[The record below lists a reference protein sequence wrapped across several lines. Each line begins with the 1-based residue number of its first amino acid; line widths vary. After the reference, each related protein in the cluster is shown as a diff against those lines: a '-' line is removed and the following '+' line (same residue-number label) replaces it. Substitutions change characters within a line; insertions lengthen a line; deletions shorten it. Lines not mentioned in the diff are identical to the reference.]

1 MNDLKFLENGV
12 AQQRIRELQI
22 FREAWDG
29 IQLYPL
35 TQGYK
40 QVIQPSW
47 CLASLSRIYLP

>member
-12 AQQRIRELQI
+12 AQQRIHELQI
-22 FREAWDG
+22 FREAWDW